1 MNTEKTIGIQ
11 EEIDTEV
18 EVDPVKGIDPEMEG
32 IGIIEEINNKYF
44 HFFLKTKFIFYIYF
58 FIFLFFYFFIFI
70 FLYYN
75 KIFLI
80 FNDNNKIL

>member
-1 MNTEKTIGIQ
+1 MNTEKIIGIQ
-11 EEIDTEV
+11 EEIDIKV
-18 EVDPVKGIDPEMEG
+18 EVDSVKEIDSGMKGIE
-32 IGIIEEINNKYF
+32 IVEEIDDKYF
-44 HFFLKTKFIFYIYF
+44 YFFKKPNLYFI
-58 FIFLFFYFFIFI
+58 FIFLFFYFFIFLFFI

>member
-11 EEIDTEV
+11 RKIDTEA
-18 EVDPVKGIDPEMEG
+18 EVDPVEGIDPGMEG
-32 IGIIEEINNKYF
+32 IGIIEEIDNKC
-44 HFFLKTKFIFYIYF
+44 FIFFKKPNLYF
-58 FIFLFFYFFIFI
+58 IFIFLFFYFFIFLFFI